1 MKLYEIINTL
11 QQISSAQPS
20 VNNVFEGDVYQLNEL
35 KDIKYGA
42 IVITQGTHRSANAF
56 RYFRFTIFYVD
67 RLTEDRSNKVLI
79 QSTALDTLANI
90 ILAMDEMGFDF
101 NSVNYHPF
109 TQRFEAECAG
119 AYADVEFIA
128 PEELCADWYDIIISN
143 IRAAGN
149 GYSIL
154 DEYAQKTW
162 VLEQL
167 SGGTGQQGPQGAT
180 GAQGSMGEQGPQGAV
195 GAQGSKGEDGMPG
208 AQGSIGERGIPG
220 VQGDRGVQGSAG
232 AQGNAGAQ
240 GDTGAQGPQGAVGP
254 QGATGSVI
262 GAVTSSTI
270 ECIWTGPQAAYEL
283 IDPKL
288 DNTLYFING

>member
-11 QQISSAQPS
+11 QQIASAQPS
-20 VNNVFEGDVYQLNEL
+20 VNNVFEGDVYKLNEL

-42 IVITQGTHRSANAF
+42 VVITQGTHRYANAF
-56 RYFRFTIFYVD
+56 RYFNFNIFYVD
-67 RLTEDRSNKVLI
+67 RLIEDKSNKVLI

-101 NSVNYHPF
+101 NNVRYHPF

-119 AYADVEFIA
+119 AYAEVEFTA

-154 DEYAQKTW
+154 DDYAQKNW
-162 VLEQL
+162 VLEQI
-167 SGGTGQQGPQGAT
+167 SGGTGGQGPQGAT
-180 GAQGSMGEQGPQGAV
+180 GAQGERGEAGPQGATGAQGERGEQGIPGPQGDI
-195 GAQGSKGEDGMPG
+195 GAQGS
-208 AQGSIGERGIPG
+208 
-220 VQGDRGVQGSAG
+220 
-232 AQGNAGAQ
+232 
-240 GDTGAQGPQGAVGP
+240 TGPQGATGPKGEMGPQGATGPQGSTGP

-262 GAVTSSTI
+262 GAVTSTTI
-270 ECIWTGPQAAYEL
+270 ECIWTGTQSAYEE
-283 IDPKL
+283 IDPKS
-288 DNTLYFING
+288 NTTLYFING